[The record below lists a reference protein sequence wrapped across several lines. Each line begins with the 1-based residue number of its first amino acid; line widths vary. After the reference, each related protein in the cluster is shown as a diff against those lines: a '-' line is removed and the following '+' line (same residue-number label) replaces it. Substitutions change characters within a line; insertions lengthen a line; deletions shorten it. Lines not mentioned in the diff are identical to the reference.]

1 MTHGRAE
8 IHELLLANDL
18 HPSRARGQNFVA
30 DGNTV
35 RRIVRLAGI
44 TEGQRVVEIGA
55 GLGSL
60 TLALVEA
67 GALVTAVEI
76 DRHVLPV
83 LRAQVEPLGV
93 RVVEADALTLD
104 WSELLG
110 TDPTG
115 EATDGPWSLVANLPY
130 NVAVPLVI
138 RVLEEAPQVSSL
150 LVMVQREVGER
161 LAATAGDEAYGAVSV
176 KVAYWASAKVV
187 GRVSASVFIPRPN
200 VESVLVRLDRWV
212 GGPDRG
218 GPGDAGYDRLF
229 TVVRGGFAHRRKM
242 LRRSLEELVRPEAFE
257 ATGIPNTARAEEL
270 ALDDWKRLASWR
282 PQGQAREDHPARG
295 APPVPDA
302 SDAPPVRGA
311 PEVEP

>member
-8 IHELLLANDL
+8 IHELLLAHDL
-18 HPSRARGQNFVA
+18 RPSRALGQNFVA

-44 TEGQRVVEIGA
+44 TEGGRVVEIGA

-67 GALVTAVEI
+67 GASVTAVEI

-83 LRAQVEPLGV
+83 LRSQVEPLGV
-93 RVVEADALTLD
+93 RVVEADALTID
-104 WSELLG
+104 WSGLLG
-110 TDPTG
+110 TGT
-115 EATDGPWSLVANLPY
+115 TWSLVANLPY

-138 RVLEEAPQVSSL
+138 KVLEEAPQVSSL

-161 LAATAGDEAYGAVSV
+161 LAARAGDEAYGAVSV
-176 KVAYWASAKVV
+176 KVAYWASAAVV

-200 VESVLVRLDRWV
+200 VESVLVRLDRRTGSDGTDGTDGTDGPAGSA
-212 GGPDRG
+212 GGPDQG

-229 TVVRGGFAHRRKM
+229 AVVRGGFAHRRKM

-257 ATGIPNTARAEEL
+257 ATGIPSTARAEEL
-270 ALDDWKRLASWR
+270 GLDDWKRLAAWR
-282 PQGQAREDHPARG
+282 PPGPGRATHPAG
-295 APPVPDA
+295 
-302 SDAPPVRGA
+302 GT
-311 PEVEP
+311 PEVGP

>member
-18 HPSRARGQNFVA
+18 HPSRALGENFVA

-44 TEGQRVVEIGA
+44 TEGRPVVEIGA

-67 GALVTAVEI
+67 GATVTAVEV
-76 DRHVLPV
+76 DRHVVPV
-83 LRAQVEPLGV
+83 LRAQVEPWGV

-104 WSELLG
+104 WAELLG
-110 TDPTG
+110 DGPAG
-115 EATDGPWSLVANLPY
+115 GARAPAEGPWSLVANLPY

-161 LAATAGDEAYGAVSV
+161 LAAGAGDEAYGAGSV
-176 KVAYWASAKVV
+176 KVSYWATTSLV
-187 GRVSASVFIPRPN
+187 GRVSASVFIPRPR
-200 VESVLVRLDRWV
+200 VESVLVRLDRR
-212 GGPDRG
+212 PDRDG
-218 GPGDAGYDRLF
+218 AGPRPGPGDPTYDRLF
-229 TVVRGGFAHRRKM
+229 SVVRGGFAHRRKM
-242 LRRSLEELVRPEAFE
+242 LRRSLEGLVRPEAFD
-257 ATGIPNTARAEEL
+257 ATGIRPTARAEEL
-270 ALDDWKRLASWR
+270 DLADWERLAAWR
-282 PQGQAREDHPARG
+282 PEDRSHPTH
-295 APPVPDA
+295 PVHGLG
-302 SDAPPVRGA
+302 R
-311 PEVEP
+311 